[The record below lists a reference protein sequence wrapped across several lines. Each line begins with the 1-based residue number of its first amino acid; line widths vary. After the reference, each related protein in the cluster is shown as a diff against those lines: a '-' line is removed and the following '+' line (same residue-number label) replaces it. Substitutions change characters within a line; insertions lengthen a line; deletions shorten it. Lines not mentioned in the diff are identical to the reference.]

1 MTEFEKKF
9 EEEWNKQKQEI
20 QKPNLLIVGGTG
32 VGKSSLINRIFG
44 KDVAKT
50 GAGKP
55 ITKGID
61 KYESEETSLV
71 FWDAEGYEISTSGNQ
86 DRSNFETNVIPKIEE
101 MNRQELKNQIHLV
114 WYCISI
120 TKHRVTDYDL
130 QNIRYFINHNMKTA
144 IIFTQCDNDEEDE
157 TGKGKE
163 ALGFSE
169 IISKEIPN
177 LTYFVT
183 CASNIT
189 LSLDLEK
196 LIDWSIE
203 ALPNEQLRKGF
214 IQAQKVSIAAKKTQ
228 AYKVVKLATAT
239 TTATGL
245 LNPIPLSDALL
256 LAPQQLAMC
265 ISITNIFW
273 MNTGLSSSVSE
284 ILKTQIVSLLGKSTA
299 ASLSKFIP
307 IFGQIVNG
315 VVAGGITFALGSAL
329 IEANAMALEEF
340 LNTGKLPDWFA
351 IFSSATFVNAIKYA
365 MNNK

>member
-9 EEEWNKQKQEI
+9 EEEWNRQKQEI

-32 VGKSSLINRIFG
+32 VGKISLINRIFG
-44 KDVAKT
+44 KYIAET
-50 GAGKP
+50 GEGKP
-55 ITKGID
+55 ITKGIQ
-61 KYESEETSLV
+61 KYESDKTSLV
-71 FWDAEGYEISTSGNQ
+71 FWDAEGYEISTNGNQ

-114 WYCISI
+114 WYCLSI

-144 IIFTQCDNDEEDE
+144 VIFTQCDNDEEAE
-157 TGKGKE
+157 NGKGKE
-163 ALGFSE
+163 ALCFSE

-177 LTYFVT
+177 LMYFET
-183 CASNIT
+183 CASDIK
-189 LSLDLEK
+189 LGLDLEK
-196 LIDWSIE
+196 LINWSVE
-203 ALPNEQLRKGF
+203 ALPNDQLRRSF

-228 AYKVVKLATAT
+228 AYKVVKLTTT
-239 TTATGL
+239 TTAATGL
-245 LNPIPLSDALL
+245 FNPIPLSDALVI
-256 LAPQQLAMC
+256 APQQLAMC
-265 ISITNIFW
+265 ISITDIFW

-315 VVAGGITFALGSAL
+315 VVAGGLTFALGAAL
-329 IEANAMALEEF
+329 IEANAAALEEF
-340 LNTGKLPDWFA
+340 LNTGKQPDWFA
-351 IFSSATFVNAIKYA
+351 IFSSASFISTVKNA
-365 MNNK
+365 MDNK